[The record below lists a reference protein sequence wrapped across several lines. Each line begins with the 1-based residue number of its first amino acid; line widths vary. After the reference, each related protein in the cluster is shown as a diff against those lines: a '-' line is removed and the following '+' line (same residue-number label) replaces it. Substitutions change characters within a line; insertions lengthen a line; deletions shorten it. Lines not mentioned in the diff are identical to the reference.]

1 MVIFLK
7 GDVTWVPGCCC
18 WCLGGSGWFPI
29 LCGSQVWVLSAE
41 SDNYNLFTIQI
52 FLKLQGR
59 WGASKFS
66 VERFY
71 SSLNVYP
78 ESAWSVS
85 AAGSLGWTDRDKGR
99 RASAPGAAQPTTF
112 SVFPSALG
120 SCPVWAN
127 WVKMPLMWPRWLFQ
141 LHVSA
146 LTLCLDSEVWRAV
159 VLGAL
164 VSVGSKQLT
173 DLWCPS
179 LRVCEWTVCARP
191 CVGPVTAR
199 GCIFLPLPRWKQ
211 WLYNR
216 VDSGKL
222 ICFPGIDIFLCG
234 SLVAARSA
242 GDRAEKRWVLGPS
255 PCGDTREVPGHPQS
269 ATTKPKDS
277 CSLAQWT

>member
-1 MVIFLK
+1 MSHEFL
-7 GDVTWVPGCCC
+7 GVVVDVWGGLAGFPFSVVLRCGCCLLNLITIISLPFVFT
-18 WCLGGSGWFPI
+18 WFTGS
-29 LCGSQVWVLSAE
+29 
-41 SDNYNLFTIQI
+41 QI

-78 ESAWSVS
+78 ESAWSFS
-85 AAGSLGWTDRDKGR
+85 AAGSLGWTDRDKSW

-199 GCIFLPLPRWKQ
+199 GCIFPPLPRWKQ
-211 WLYNR
+211 WLYNLLSWHWHFSVWFVGGSSVCR
-216 VDSGKL
+216 GPGWEAVGSRSKPLWRHSG
-222 ICFPGIDIFLCG
+222 G
-234 SLVAARSA
+234 ARTPPER
-242 GDRAEKRWVLGPS
+242 DYK
-255 PCGDTREVPGHPQS
+255 T
-269 ATTKPKDS
+269 
-277 CSLAQWT
+277 